1 MGIIYVLLTVSYID
15 TRLTYKKG
23 LLVSLKELLETE
35 LIVSKLTGYSVT
47 NNTAPAGHCLTFKT
61 PTFMFRA
68 CF

>member
-15 TRLTYKKG
+15 TRLTYEKG

-47 NNTAPAGHCLTFKT
+47 NNSPSRTLFDV
-61 PTFMFRA
+61 
-68 CF
+68 

>member
-61 PTFMFRA
+61 PTFMFRP

>member
-15 TRLTYKKG
+15 TRLTYEKG

-47 NNTAPAGHCLTFKT
+47 NNTNNLHV
-61 PTFMFRA
+61 
-68 CF
+68 